1 MTDQL
6 QKDARFW
13 DKIAEKYSK
22 TKISDPEGYEVTL
35 SAVREHLQPDHAV
48 LELGCGTGSTALLL
62 AESAGSYLG
71 TDISPEMIRIAKEKA
86 SVTSLDH
93 LSFEVRDADQ
103 ARGSDG
109 AYDRVLAFNLL
120 HTVPDPARTI
130 RAVHE
135 QLKPGGL
142 FISKTPCIKLM
153 NPLIRA
159 IIPIMKLVGK
169 APTVESF
176 DPETLD
182 AMIEAGGF
190 EIVERGWHG
199 RKGKDSR
206 VYRVARKV

>member
-22 TKISDPEGYEVTL
+22 SKIADPEGYEVTL
-35 SAVREHLQPDHAV
+35 NAVRDHLKPDHSV
-48 LELGCGTGSTALLL
+48 LELGCGTGSTALQL
-62 AESAGSYLG
+62 ADGVRSYLG
-71 TDISPEMIRIAKEKA
+71 TDISSEMIRIAKEKA
-86 SVTSLDH
+86 AGSTLDQ

-103 ARGSDG
+103 THGSEG
-109 AYDRVLAFNLL
+109 AYDTILAFNLL
-120 HTVPDPARTI
+120 HTVPAPTKTL
-130 RAVHE
+130 RAVHQ

-153 NPLIRA
+153 NPIIRG
-159 IIPIMKLVGK
+159 IIPIMKLIGK

-182 AMIEAGGF
+182 AIIEAGGF
-190 EIVERGWHG
+190 EILERDGHG
-199 RKGKDSR
+199 RKGKDVR
-206 VYRVARKV
+206 AYRVARKV